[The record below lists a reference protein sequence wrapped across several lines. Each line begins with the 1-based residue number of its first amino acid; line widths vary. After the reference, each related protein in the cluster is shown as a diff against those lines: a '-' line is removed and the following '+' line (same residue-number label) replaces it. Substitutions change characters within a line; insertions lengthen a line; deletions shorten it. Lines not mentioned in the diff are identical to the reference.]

1 MTHREADEGHW
12 PQAGHTPFPLRVR
25 KSHVLLSFPVSFLF
39 KQALKYASALVHP
52 RRGNTS
58 SLALS
63 SAITPP
69 CRRRALQ
76 ALGGE
81 ACELLLAEVSC
92 ALLWASFGFPAL
104 LVRERQNRCD
114 MVYVLARLFICHSLA
129 IILDLQKILW
139 YEGRLWA
146 AASQLSR
153 TDCPQ

>member
-1 MTHREADEGHW
+1 MLRRSFTPEGATPAAWHLARPSHPPAGGVRCKHW
-12 PQAGHTPFPLRVR
+12 
-25 KSHVLLSFPVSFLF
+25 
-39 KQALKYASALVHP
+39 
-52 RRGNTS
+52 
-58 SLALS
+58 
-63 SAITPP
+63 
-69 CRRRALQ
+69 
-76 ALGGE
+76 GGE

-153 TDCPQ
+153 TDCPRWPRRMACLLPCTVYKHFGEELLGCFLLLYLV